1 VILSPH
7 AITEQIGFRNVLAA
21 FLLAFPAL
29 FSIVNPLGAAMI
41 FAQTTLGRPRADCI
55 ALAKTVALNSFV
67 ILLVSVWFGEWI
79 LGFFGITID
88 ALRVTGGLVV
98 AVRAWQLLQQPEENE
113 ARKEQQAFQDGR
125 TQQKADWREMA
136 FFPLAM
142 PFTVGPGS
150 ISVAIALSSERPA
163 SDPMPSY
170 YIGLTLAVML
180 MALVVGCV
188 YSYAD
193 RVVAML
199 GTTGTRIVSRLAALI
214 LLCIGIQI
222 LFSGLHGFVLDMAHD
237 VSGIS
242 AIQKGMHDAS

>member
-1 VILSPH
+1 MIISPH
-7 AITEQIGFRNVLAA
+7 GLTQQIGARNVLAA

-29 FSIVNPLGAAMI
+29 FSIVNPLGAALI
-41 FAQTTLGRPRADCI
+41 FAQATLGRSRRECVT
-55 ALAKTVALNSFV
+55 LARLVALNSFI
-67 ILLVSVWFGEWI
+67 ILIVSIWFGEWI

-98 AVRAWQLLQQPEENE
+98 AVRAWALLQEPEEIE
-113 ARKEQQAFQDGR
+113 ARKERQALQEGR
-125 TQQKADWREMA
+125 TTATADLRQTA

-170 YIGLTLAVML
+170 YIGLTLAST
-180 MALVVGCV
+180 AIAFVVAGV
-188 YSYAD
+188 YAYAD

-199 GTTGTRIVSRLAALI
+199 GSTGTRIVSRLAALI

-222 LFSGLHGFVLDMAHD
+222 LFSGLHGFVLDLARD
-237 VSGIS
+237 IRLDLAPAPTAS
-242 AIQKGMHDAS
+242 ASR